1 MNDTY
6 PFETLEFNNGKHR
19 EQVVALWKNVF
30 GYETARNDPGF
41 VIDKKIAMED
51 GLFFVTVHQE
61 EVVGTVMAGYD
72 GHRGWIY
79 SLAVHPGHRQKGIAS
94 FLLSHAEKRLA
105 CLGCVKINL
114 QILRGNQDV
123 QRFYRVNGY
132 ALEDRISMGK
142 QIDENLLDID

>member
-1 MNDTY
+1 MTETY
-6 PFETLEFNNGKHR
+6 PFEIIEYDNAKHR
-19 EQVVALWKNVF
+19 MQVVAQWKDIF

-41 VIDKKIAMED
+41 AIDKKIATAD
-51 GLFFVTVHQE
+51 GLFFVAVHQE

-79 SLAVHPGHRQKGIAS
+79 SMAVHPGHRKKGIAS
-94 FLLSHAEKRLA
+94 LLLSHAERRLA
-105 CLGCVKINL
+105 SLGCVKINL
-114 QILRGNQDV
+114 QILKGNADV

-142 QIDENLLDID
+142 QIDENLFDID